1 MSNVGAGAVVFIII
15 GVLLACGGVGWW
27 IKKYGGK
34 AWAEAVNPPAAG
46 GGVQAPPPPPGGAS
60 KAKQNKKRASGN
72 PIWEAAYD
80 EDGEAYWINKE
91 TGEPS
96 WDPPPGHA
104 RVGTSGT
111 EIPAGWTTAKDV
123 DENKKYYIN
132 EESGE
137 AQWDKPDV

>member
-1 MSNVGAGAVVFIII
+1 MSANVGAGAIVVIVI
-15 GVLLACGGVGWW
+15 GVILACGGVGWW

-34 AWAEAVNPPAAG
+34 AWSEAVNPPSTTPMP
-46 GGVQAPPPPPGGAS
+46 QPPPPPPGDG
-60 KAKQNKKRASGN
+60 KKGVRKKGN
-72 PIWEAAYD
+72 NPVWEAAYD

-111 EIPAGWTTAKDV
+111 NIPPGWNTAKDV
-123 DENKKYYIN
+123 DSHKKYYIN
-132 EESGE
+132 EETGE
-137 AQWDKPDV
+137 TQWDPPHV